1 MAHKADHILSIQSI
15 LCGSGLNISNRTHLL
30 PDAYSDMKRERSD
43 HLAPTGYIQVH
54 AYTSNA
60 RLPLEDVAITVT
72 AEDGTAIAMRLTDS
86 SGKIRLIEV
95 PVPSIAAGQQ
105 PDTGEIPYTPVN
117 LYARKKGFEQIE
129 NESLQVF
136 PDTVTDQ
143 NLEMIPLSE
152 LPDSW
157 NRTEIFVTP
166 PQNL

>member
-1 MAHKADHILSIQSI
+1 MPSV
-15 LCGSGLNISNRTHLL
+15 
-30 PDAYSDMKRERSD
+30 
-43 HLAPTGYIQVH
+43 GYIQVH

-72 AEDGTAIAMRLTDS
+72 AEDGTAIGMRLTDR

-95 PVPSIAAGQQ
+95 PVPEPSAGQS

-117 LYARKKGFEQIE
+117 LYARKKGFEMIE

-136 PDTVTDQ
+136 PNTVTDQ

-152 LPDSW
+152 LPESW

>member
-1 MAHKADHILSIQSI
+1 MPSV
-15 LCGSGLNISNRTHLL
+15 
-30 PDAYSDMKRERSD
+30 
-43 HLAPTGYIQVH
+43 GYIQVH

-72 AEDGTAIAMRLTDS
+72 AEDGTAIGMRLTDR
-86 SGKIRLIEV
+86 SGKIRPIEV
-95 PVPSIAAGQQ
+95 PVPDLAAGQT
-105 PDTGEIPYTPVN
+105 PDTGESPYTPVN
-117 LYARKKGFEQIE
+117 LYARKKGFEMIE

-152 LPDSW
+152 LPESW